1 MPEADLTD
9 FGWDAGLEESFNDFR
24 TENLLPARVIEP
36 NRLFYRLIS
45 ENGEVN
51 GKLSG
56 KFIYECHSKA
66 DFPTVGDWVAFK
78 PGIQKGFVSIQG
90 MLNRRSKFSRKAAGK
105 ASEEQVIA
113 ANIDTIFVVS
123 GLDRDFNL
131 RRLERYI
138 ALAAGSNAELVFI
151 LNKADLCKDLPK
163 VTSEVEGLLKDAKV
177 YVLSALNNQGMA
189 QLAPHLKAGKTVVFL
204 GSSGA
209 GKSTIINRLLG
220 EERQK
225 TGHVS
230 THNGRGRHITT
241 SKNLILLPNGAIVID
256 TPGLRELQLLCSG
269 EGLKNAFSDIELYA
283 SECKYKTCTHT
294 NEQGCAVL
302 LAVDEGRITEGRLN
316 NYHKLKREIAYN
328 LSRHEKQFK
337 NKRGKSWTTVRKKAK
352 LIKNSQEDMGETILE
367 KL

>member
-1 MPEADLTD
+1 MDLSA
-9 FGWDAGLEESFNDFR
+9 FGWDNEFENSFQLFR
-24 TENLLPARVIEP
+24 EMGLLPARIIEP
-36 NRLFYRLIS
+36 NRLFYKLIS
-45 ENGEVN
+45 EKGEVN

-56 KFIYECHSKA
+56 KFIYDCHSKA
-66 DFPTVGDWVAFK
+66 DFPTVGDWIAFK
-78 PGIQKGFVSIQG
+78 PDVHKGFVSISG
-90 MLNRRSKFSRKAAGK
+90 MLDRRSKFSRKVAGK
-105 ASEEQVIA
+105 TSQEQVIA

-138 ALAAGSNAELVFI
+138 ALAADSNAELVFI
-151 LNKADLCKDLPK
+151 LNKADLCKDLRK

-177 YVLSALNNQGMA
+177 YVLSALNNEGMA
-189 QLAPHLKAGKTVVFL
+189 QLTPHLKAGKTVVFL

-225 TGHVS
+225 TGDVS
-230 THNGRGRHITT
+230 THDGRGMHITT
-241 SKNLILLPNGAIVID
+241 SRSLILLPSGAIVID

-269 EGLKNAFSDIELYA
+269 EGLKNAFSDIEQYA

-302 LAVDEGRITEGRLN
+302 LAVSEGRITEGRLI
-316 NYHKLKREIAYN
+316 NYHKLKREITYN

-337 NKRGKSWTTVRKKAK
+337 NKRGKRWKTVSKQSKLLKKDK
-352 LIKNSQEDMGETILE
+352 GSIQEEWLGAVDY
-367 KL
+367 